1 MDPVTAIAGAID
13 SVAGAVG
20 SVFSEVGT
28 WFTTGQEQQQ
38 FDIDQAAIDAQIL
51 ISNNQVAIAS
61 MDETFTDDEQQQLL
75 LYAIIAIVLII
86 VIAISVMII
95 KK

>member
-13 SVAGAVG
+13 SV
-20 SVFSEVGT
+20 FSEVGT
-28 WFTTGQEQQQ
+28 WFTTNQEQQQ
-38 FDIDQAAIDAQIL
+38 FNIDQSAIDAQVL

-61 MDETFTDDEQQQLL
+61 MDETFTPDEQEQLL

-86 VIAISVMII
+86 VISISVMII
-95 KK
+95 KNK